1 MKISVVTITRNDGA
15 LLARTIRSIYA
26 QKLPQGVE
34 LEHIIVDGCRHTP
47 NGSYSRRGRGSRQP
61 GYTQKTARLLQRH
74 QPRYR
79 SMHRRRDRAAAR
91 N

>member
-34 LEHIIVDGCRHTP
+34 LEHIIVDGCSDTP
-47 NGSYSRRGRGSRQP
+47 QTEAILAAAAGLYAEN
-61 GYTQKTARLLQRH
+61 
-74 QPRYR
+74 
-79 SMHRRRDRAAAR
+79 RAAVTTPSTKVSKHAQAT
-91 N
+91 